1 MANDQPNPPDLE
13 VWIVDD
19 DEAVRLSLAALLDS
33 EGFVTRCFAQ
43 ARAFLD
49 FVRADSRGCLI
60 SDVRMPGLSGLDLQR
75 ALLEMGIAVPI
86 IFMTGHADVP
96 MAVEALKAGATDFIE
111 KPFPNQV
118 MIDSLRAALRQFRQT
133 APGRRDI
140 GGLLARRDCL
150 TEREREVMD
159 LVVKGLSNKEI
170 ARLLGISPRTVDIHR
185 GQVMGKMKAQSLADL
200 VRIAMLIDPTL
211 LDR

>member
-1 MANDQPNPPDLE
+1 MPNDQSNPSELE
-13 VWIVDD
+13 IWIVDD

-49 FVRADSRGCLI
+49 FVTADSRGCLV

-75 ALLEMGIAVPI
+75 ALLEMGISVPI

-96 MAVEALKAGATDFIE
+96 MAVDALKAGASDFIE
-111 KPFPNQV
+111 KPFANQV
-118 MIDSLRAALRQFRQT
+118 MIDSLRAALRQFRQ
-133 APGRRDI
+133 AVPGRRDI
-140 GGLLARRDCL
+140 GGLLARRQCL

-185 GQVMGKMKAQSLADL
+185 GQVMGKMKAESLPDL
-200 VRIAMLIDPTL
+200 VRIAMLIDPAL

>member
-1 MANDQPNPPDLE
+1 MPSDQPNPSDLE
-13 VWIVDD
+13 IWIVDD
-19 DEAVRLSLAALLDS
+19 DEAVRLSLAALLES

-49 FVRADSRGCLI
+49 FVTADSRGCLV

-75 ALLEMGIAVPI
+75 ALLEMGISVPI

-96 MAVEALKAGATDFIE
+96 MAVDALKAGASDFIE
-111 KPFPNQV
+111 KPFANQV
-118 MIDSLRAALRQFRQT
+118 MIDSLRAALRHFRQV
-133 APGRRDI
+133 PSGRRDI
-140 GGLLARRDCL
+140 GGLLARRQCL

-159 LVVKGLSNKEI
+159 LVVKGRSNKEI

-185 GQVMGKMKAQSLADL
+185 GQVMGKMKAESLPDL
-200 VRIAMLIDPTL
+200 VRIAMLIDPAL

>member
-1 MANDQPNPPDLE
+1 MPSDQSNPSELE
-13 VWIVDD
+13 IWIVDD

-49 FVRADSRGCLI
+49 FVTADSRGCLV

-75 ALLEMGIAVPI
+75 ALLEMGIRVPI

-96 MAVEALKAGATDFIE
+96 MAVDALKAGASDFIE
-111 KPFPNQV
+111 KPFANQV
-118 MIDSLRAALRQFRQT
+118 MIDSLRAALRQFRQA

-140 GGLLARRDCL
+140 GGLLVRRQCL

-185 GQVMGKMKAQSLADL
+185 GQVMGKMKAESLPDL
-200 VRIAMLIDPTL
+200 VRIAMLIDPAL